1 MSQETILLVDD
12 EQEIV
17 EQYAR
22 ALKSGGYEVDTAFSG
37 EEAWDKYQAR
47 YYDVVIA
54 DWVMEKMNGSA
65 LLRKIDQMH
74 PFAKVII
81 ITGFSDKSKAI
92 EAHHYHAFDYLEK
105 PIDMDELL
113 NKVQEA
119 IQRKDG
125 VIAALEDWVATHP
138 EEASQP
144 LKATLSEE
152 QEVQV
157 WSAKEIL
164 EEIKRNTERGRQEYQ
179 NLVQLT
185 IDLLTRGRIQSNV
198 ER

>member
-1 MSQETILLVDD
+1 MSQGKILLVDD
-12 EQEIV
+12 EPEIV
-17 EQYAR
+17 EQYER
-22 ALKSGGYEVDTAFSG
+22 ALRSEGYEVDTAFSG
-37 EEAWDKYQAR
+37 EEGWEKYQTR

-54 DWVMEKMNGSA
+54 DWRMEKMNGLE
-65 LLRKIDQMH
+65 LLRNIDQMH

-81 ITGFSDKSKAI
+81 ITGFGDENTAI
-92 EAHHYHAFDYLEK
+92 DAHHYHAFDYLKK
-105 PIDMDELL
+105 PVDMDELL

-125 VIAALEDWVATHP
+125 VISAIEEWVATHP
-138 EEASQP
+138 EESSEP
-144 LKATLSEE
+144 FKATLSEAPE
-152 QEVQV
+152 GHF

-164 EEIKRNTERGRQEYQ
+164 EEIKNNTERGRQEYQ
-179 NLVQLT
+179 MLVQLT

>member
-1 MSQETILLVDD
+1 MSQGTILLVDD
-12 EQEIV
+12 EPEIV

-22 ALKSGGYEVDTAFSG
+22 ALRSEGYEVDTAFSG
-37 EEAWDKYQAR
+37 EEAWEKYQAR

-54 DWVMEKMNGSA
+54 DWRMGKMNGLE
-65 LLRKIDQMH
+65 LLHNIDQMH

-81 ITGFSDKSKAI
+81 ITAFGKKSTAI

-105 PIDMDELL
+105 PVDIDELL

-125 VIAALEDWVATHP
+125 VIAAIEDWVAKHP
-138 EEASQP
+138 EEAAQP
-144 LKATLSEE
+144 LKATLSEA
-152 QEVQV
+152 QKVQV
-157 WSAKEIL
+157 WSAKDIL
-164 EEIKRNTERGRQEYQ
+164 DEIKSNTERGKKEYRK
-179 NLVQLT
+179 LIQLT

-198 ER
+198 EL

>member
-1 MSQETILLVDD
+1 MSQRTILLVDD
-12 EQEIV
+12 EPEIV
-17 EQYAR
+17 EQYGR
-22 ALKSGGYEVDTAFSG
+22 ALRSEGYEVDTAFSG
-37 EEAWDKYQAR
+37 EEAWEKYQAH

-54 DWVMEKMNGSA
+54 DWRMEEMNGLQ
-65 LLRKIDQMH
+65 LLYNIDQMH

-81 ITGFSDKSKAI
+81 ITGFGDESTAI
-92 EAHHYHAFDYLEK
+92 EAHHYHAFDYLKK
-105 PIDMDELL
+105 PVDMDELL

-119 IQRKDG
+119 IRRKDG

-138 EEASQP
+138 EESSEP
-144 LKATLSEE
+144 LKATLSEA
-152 QEVQV
+152 QEDHF

-164 EEIKRNTERGRQEYQ
+164 EEIKNNTERGRQEYQ
-179 NLVQLT
+179 MLIQLT